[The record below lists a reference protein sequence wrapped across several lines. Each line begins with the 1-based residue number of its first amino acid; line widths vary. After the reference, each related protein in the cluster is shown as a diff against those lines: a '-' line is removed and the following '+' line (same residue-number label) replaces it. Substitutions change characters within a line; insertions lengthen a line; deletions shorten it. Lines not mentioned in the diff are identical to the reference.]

1 MPVHGQPSRIVSLSV
16 RYLSKPNSERCRDAK
31 HARQRRPVN
40 PLLQRVSPSIA
51 PIQPTY
57 SEITHTG
64 GRTVRHRKPLSVL
77 VKLFNPSDIDSCSKD
92 LAGARPES
100 APSARWTEWALRR
113 YLAAIHRHRY
123 RNPQLENP
131 SRNSYVL
138 RPPDR
143 TAPAG
148 REGRP
153 RRGCMGLAPD

>member
-1 MPVHGQPSRIVSLSV
+1 MRG
-16 RYLSKPNSERCRDAK
+16 NA
-31 HARQRRPVN
+31 APVN
-40 PLLQRVSPSIA
+40 PFLQRVSPSIA

-113 YLAAIHRHRY
+113 YLAAIHRIDIAIHSSKTQVAIPTSCVRQIEQHQQAGKVG
-123 RNPQLENP
+123 RDVGAWDSRRTDGPKVGWRRARLHP
-131 SRNSYVL
+131 SS
-138 RPPDR
+138 
-143 TAPAG
+143 T
-148 REGRP
+148 
-153 RRGCMGLAPD
+153 